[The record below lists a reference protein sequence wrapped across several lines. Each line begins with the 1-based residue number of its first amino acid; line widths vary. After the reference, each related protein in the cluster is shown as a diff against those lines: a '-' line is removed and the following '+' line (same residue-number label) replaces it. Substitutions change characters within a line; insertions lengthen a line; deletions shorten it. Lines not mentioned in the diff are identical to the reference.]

1 MRSFQLRAVTL
12 VLAGGFLT
20 IGVLLPTALAKGTAC
35 SKGYHLRSVESL
47 AATGNAP
54 VPGQI
59 DAAGNGDGS
68 VCALPLPDAVCI
80 AHGFDPCPVETVYQF
95 RDNNVGGS

>member
-35 SKGYHLRSVESL
+35 PKGYQLRSVDPWLQQAMRRCQVRLMRL
-47 AATGNAP
+47 AT
-54 VPGQI
+54 
-59 DAAGNGDGS
+59 
-68 VCALPLPDAVCI
+68 
-80 AHGFDPCPVETVYQF
+80 ETDLSARF
-95 RDNNVGGS
+95 RCRTRFA